1 MEGSKAWWPL
11 EGSKAWWPIGMWRIN
26 TFSPL
31 PFSPN
36 NFTYTLNFSL
46 WLHDFT
52 LPWS

>member
-11 EGSKAWWPIGMWRIN
+11 EGSKAWWPIRMWRIN

-36 NFTYTLNFSL
+36 NFTYTPNFSL
-46 WLHDFT
+46 WFHDFT